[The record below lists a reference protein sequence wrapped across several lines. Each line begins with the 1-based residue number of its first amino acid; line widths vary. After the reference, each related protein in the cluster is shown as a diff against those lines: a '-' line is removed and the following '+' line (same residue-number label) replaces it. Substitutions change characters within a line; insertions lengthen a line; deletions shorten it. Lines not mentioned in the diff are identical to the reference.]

1 MAQGQCWAPVPQDED
16 SGLGD
21 VVPPELPVLWDEL
34 RGLKELVLSLKAEE
48 VGWRQALR
56 RMESWLKDGEEDAQQ
71 QRQSVDRLEET
82 AGRQAEELRS
92 SQELSLELSRR
103 LEELE
108 EHSRGLLIIDR
119 LTIMISFLKVSL
131 CFVVMAT

>member
-1 MAQGQCWAPVPQDED
+1 MGQGQSWAPVPQDED

-21 VVPPELPVLWDEL
+21 DVPPELPVLWDEL

-56 RMESWLKDGEEDAQQ
+56 RMESWLKDGQVEDE
-71 QRQSVDRLEET
+71 QRRRSLDGLEET
-82 AGRQAEELRS
+82 AARQEAELRS
-92 SQELSLELSRR
+92 SQELSLRLSRR

-108 EHSRGLLIIDR
+108 EHSRGLLIIG
-119 LTIMISFLKVSL
+119 
-131 CFVVMAT
+131 